1 MHTPILSYYYNNK
14 HYYSKFACCEAAMLD
29 GVHVSDL
36 TKYVKCFLYKN
47 PYYFASYDW
56 TKEPQQEWYE
66 MCVERAHELR
76 QKHKYLALAFSGG
89 SDSAFILDIFVKNN
103 IPLDEVYTVL
113 GNPFKD
119 KNIDAGYWEVYNHAI
134 PYMKYIQKEY
144 DLKDTKFTI
153 HDNYEDVFVGH
164 FNISL
169 LRDSHHGIFYTPT
182 GNCHYVVIQN
192 YKAQDKFIINGA
204 YEANI
209 KYDGKYY
216 MEMWDTDNVA
226 QVCHRNYIPFFFPK
240 DKPEMHAKQCHLLMK
255 YFKKHGIVSRDDQ
268 QSEYHSAQISATR
281 KWLIDFTDSPYFKK
295 NIENK
300 TDKWVDDRRNRLFD
314 FTKTKAFL
322 RASTKLGWTDH
333 KKVINEFWLQPTI
346 NKTHLYNLPWGFQ
359 IVKKYLES

>member
-1 MHTPILSYYYNNK
+1 MNEPILSYFYRGK
-14 HYYSKFACCEAAMLD
+14 HYHSKFACCEAAMLD
-29 GVHVSDL
+29 GIHITDL
-36 TKYVKCFLYKN
+36 TNHIRPIMYKN
-47 PYYFASYDW
+47 PFYFSSYDW
-56 TKEPQQEWYE
+56 TKEPQQDWYE
-66 MCVERAHELR
+66 MCVERAHEIR
-76 QKHKYLALAFSGG
+76 QQHKYLALAFSGG
-89 SDSAFILDIFVKNN
+89 SDSAFVLDIFLKNN
-103 IPLDEVYTVL
+103 IPLDEIYTVL

-134 PYMKYIQKEY
+134 PYMKYIQKKY
-144 DLKDTKFTI
+144 DLKNTKFI
-153 HDNYEDVFVGH
+153 VHDNYEDVFVGH
-164 FNISL
+164 FNIDL
-169 LRDSHHGIFYTPT
+169 LRKAHHGIFYTPT
-182 GNCHYVVIQN
+182 GNCHYVIIQN

-204 YEANI
+204 FEANV

-255 YFKKHGIVSRDDQ
+255 YFKKHGIKSRDVQ

-281 KWLIDFTDSPYFKK
+281 KWLYDYTESPYFKK

-322 RASTKLGWTDH
+322 GASVKRGWFDY
-333 KKVINEFWLQPTI
+333 KKVIDEFWLQPTI
-346 NKTHLYNLPWGFQ
+346 NNTHLYNLPWGLQ
-359 IVKKYLES
+359 VSKKYLES